1 MYFVKKKQEK
11 RANLKNRKKI
21 IFVIFI
27 FKMFRHFVQSTFFKR
42 SLNLELHSRDEVNNK
57 ITLDFS
63 YTSRRNFN
71 EQGGLKQK
79 LH

>member
-1 MYFVKKKQEK
+1 
-11 RANLKNRKKI
+11 
-21 IFVIFI
+21 
-27 FKMFRHFVQSTFFKR
+27 MFRHFVQSTFFKR

-57 ITLDFS
+57 ITLDLS